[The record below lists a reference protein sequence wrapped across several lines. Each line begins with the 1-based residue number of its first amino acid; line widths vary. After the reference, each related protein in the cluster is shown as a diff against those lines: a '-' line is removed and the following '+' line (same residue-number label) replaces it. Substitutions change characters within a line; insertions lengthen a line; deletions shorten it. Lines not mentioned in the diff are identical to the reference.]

1 MKILKVE
8 FENINSLKGKWSIDF
23 TDPSYE
29 LNNNLF
35 AICGDTGSGK
45 TSILDAIT
53 LAIYGRTPRQAT
65 IYVGSGNEVMTHD
78 TGNCFARVM
87 YSCKKGVFVTEWSQ
101 RRAKDRADGNLQDA
115 QGLIYCEGDKANPL
129 FKSRTGVKNELAN
142 FNAGLIQLDF
152 SQFCRSIML
161 AQGEFSRFLT
171 CNEDERAVI
180 LEKLNGTEKY
190 HLAAKRLGDHW
201 SEARAKKESAESAMN
216 AVSENILTEEDVK
229 QKTAEKD
236 SAEIELKELEKSL
249 REIDQLLNWYKN
261 LEERKNALSAA
272 FDALKKAEADNEA
285 FAADSVVLENALRA
299 RECAPASDSLKT
311 LQESRT
317 GTESE
322 LENLKKEH
330 AQKAD
335 ELVNASG
342 SAKKSGDALK
352 TLEAELQK
360 NRVLWN
366 EVRELDGNI
375 LHVKE
380 NVASKTTQCFEWE
393 QECNKCEQENDKLVA
408 SIQQDEIE
416 IQKEKNFLEDNA
428 LDKDL
433 AGILSGLKAQIANCR
448 NLEGSMSQVT
458 QQMRDSEQEKAR
470 YESLKNECLL
480 HYDEFAAWLKEHEAD
495 AALPEVIAETRGYV
509 NQLRESFERATLQ
522 KAFVGECEAKDAEL
536 QGKMLEASK
545 MLKAIEEEQL
555 QLFNNDVLTLASVI
569 QKHLE
574 DGVACPVCGS
584 VDHPS
589 CKENFE
595 VEHGEEL
602 VSDVASKIRK
612 LNEKLNTAKAE
623 LHAVE
628 GEVRANAEKLQN
640 AKKNLDEAEKTNGQL
655 LETLNLKWA
664 PWNKLASFETCT
676 GIVAELQAIA
686 NEYANKKSQFEKTEQ
701 SLREKESEIEKANVL
716 LSSLNQQLEQYTS
729 ELKARSLEMEERV
742 RGWVGNFRLQDS
754 ESILKTLTERSEKF
768 EKASRRFDELQSR
781 VNTLKVDL
789 QHVAENRG
797 AAQERLKEC
806 KSSLDELCASLK
818 EFEVSR
824 QEKFGEQNVDAV
836 EKAAESTVTEA
847 RNAFDALSKKCH
859 ELETRVDSLKE
870 LIKQREGDLARLASD
885 LQSAEQKLHEA
896 FVQNKFENV
905 EQFSLARRAKAEIDE
920 LQSRKTDIENRLA
933 SQKHLLEKTQE
944 AYDKCAAEYKDARAR
959 EELLLE
965 QSSLLQKRESVNAKY
980 IGLCS
985 ELKKNSENSDQLQKL
1000 KKDFEEAKTNFVRWD
1015 TMRSWFGVKDGSDFS
1030 RFVQGLTFGS
1040 LLRLA
1045 NRQLHTMKGRYTLV
1059 ASNDLS
1065 FEIDDAH
1072 FNGTRSISNLS
1083 GGEKFLVSLSL
1094 ALGIADFASRN
1105 VKIES
1110 LFMDEGFGT
1119 LDPTTLQDVM
1129 ECLKS
1134 QRKLGKMLGVITH
1147 MQNVKDEFNQKILLE
1162 AKPDGH
1168 SVICGPGVKKYG

>member
-1 MKILKVE
+1 
-8 FENINSLKGKWSIDF
+8 
-23 TDPSYE
+23 
-29 LNNNLF
+29 
-35 AICGDTGSGK
+35 
-45 TSILDAIT
+45 
-53 LAIYGRTPRQAT
+53 
-65 IYVGSGNEVMTHD
+65 
-78 TGNCFARVM
+78 
-87 YSCKKGVFVTEWSQ
+87 
-101 RRAKDRADGNLQDA
+101 
-115 QGLIYCEGDKANPL
+115 
-129 FKSRTGVKNELAN
+129 
-142 FNAGLIQLDF
+142 
-152 SQFCRSIML
+152 
-161 AQGEFSRFLT
+161 
-171 CNEDERAVI
+171 
-180 LEKLNGTEKY
+180 
-190 HLAAKRLGDHW
+190 
-201 SEARAKKESAESAMN
+201 
-216 AVSENILTEEDVK
+216 
-229 QKTAEKD
+229 
-236 SAEIELKELEKSL
+236 AEIELKELEKSL

-299 RECAPASDSLKT
+299 RECAPAFDSLKT

-335 ELVNASG
+335 ELVNVSG

-380 NVASKTTQCFEWE
+380 NVASK
-393 QECNKCEQENDKLVA
+393 NDNLVA

-470 YESLKNECLL
+470 YESLKNECQL

-522 KAFVGECEAKDAEL
+522 KAVVGECEAKDAEL

-686 NEYANKKSQFEKTEQ
+686 NEYA
-701 SLREKESEIEKANVL
+701 
-716 LSSLNQQLEQYTS
+716 
-729 ELKARSLEMEERV
+729 
-742 RGWVGNFRLQDS
+742 
-754 ESILKTLTERSEKF
+754 
-768 EKASRRFDELQSR
+768 
-781 VNTLKVDL
+781 
-789 QHVAENRG
+789 
-797 AAQERLKEC
+797 
-806 KSSLDELCASLK
+806 
-818 EFEVSR
+818 
-824 QEKFGEQNVDAV
+824 
-836 EKAAESTVTEA
+836 
-847 RNAFDALSKKCH
+847 
-859 ELETRVDSLKE
+859 
-870 LIKQREGDLARLASD
+870 
-885 LQSAEQKLHEA
+885 
-896 FVQNKFENV
+896 
-905 EQFSLARRAKAEIDE
+905 
-920 LQSRKTDIENRLA
+920 
-933 SQKHLLEKTQE
+933 
-944 AYDKCAAEYKDARAR
+944 
-959 EELLLE
+959 
-965 QSSLLQKRESVNAKY
+965 
-980 IGLCS
+980 
-985 ELKKNSENSDQLQKL
+985 
-1000 KKDFEEAKTNFVRWD
+1000 
-1015 TMRSWFGVKDGSDFS
+1015 
-1030 RFVQGLTFGS
+1030 
-1040 LLRLA
+1040 
-1045 NRQLHTMKGRYTLV
+1045 
-1059 ASNDLS
+1059 
-1065 FEIDDAH
+1065 
-1072 FNGTRSISNLS
+1072 
-1083 GGEKFLVSLSL
+1083 
-1094 ALGIADFASRN
+1094 
-1105 VKIES
+1105 
-1110 LFMDEGFGT
+1110 
-1119 LDPTTLQDVM
+1119 
-1129 ECLKS
+1129 
-1134 QRKLGKMLGVITH
+1134 
-1147 MQNVKDEFNQKILLE
+1147 
-1162 AKPDGH
+1162 
-1168 SVICGPGVKKYG
+1168 